1 MIKLTLTLAAL
12 TIAASSANAAILFS
26 ENFDADTPALNSSLA
41 QFTVAGQVDTV
52 ASGTFGITCP
62 GNCLDLDGTSGP
74 GAITST
80 PIFFLAGRPVIV
92 SFDLSGNQRD
102 GNIDDFVAQVFF
114 TPPNGGTAGFIS
126 GPASFDPGYLNML
139 NGVPYVEGIAGN
151 RPFLTYSYTFTAA
164 ISGSFQLYFGTTSGD
179 NVGPILDNVLVTGS
193 VPEPATWGLMIVGFG
208 MVGFAARRRR
218 TAVAA

>member
-12 TIAASSANAAILFS
+12 TIAASSANAAVLFS
-26 ENFDADTPALNSSLA
+26 ENFDAETPALNSSLA

-52 ASGTFGITCP
+52 ASGSFGITCP
-62 GNCLDLDGTSGP
+62 GNCVDLDGTSGP

-114 TPPNGGTAGFIS
+114 TPANGGTAGFIS
-126 GPASFDPGYLNML
+126 GPPSFDPGYLNML
-139 NGVPYVEGIAGN
+139 NGTPYVEAIAGT

-193 VPEPATWGLMIVGFG
+193 VPEPATWGLMIAGFG
-208 MVGFAARRRR
+208 LVGVAARRHR